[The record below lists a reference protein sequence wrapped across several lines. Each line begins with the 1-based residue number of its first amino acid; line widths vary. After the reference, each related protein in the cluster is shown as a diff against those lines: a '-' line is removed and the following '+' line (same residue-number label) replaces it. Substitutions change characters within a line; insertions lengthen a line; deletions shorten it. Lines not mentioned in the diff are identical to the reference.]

1 MQAVFGIITV
11 DIFSVDDALHDSLGS
26 GNDLQNGCTARP
38 FPVALFA
45 WHLTTAERLDVA
57 TVRTWTEEVES
68 RITWKDRD
76 APV

>member
-1 MQAVFGIITV
+1 
-11 DIFSVDDALHDSLGS
+11 
-26 GNDLQNGCTARP
+26 
-38 FPVALFA
+38 LFA